1 MSDDPAKVL
10 RYAESLG
17 RFSRRRF
24 LVGAAAGLTLAADL
38 FITRLIQEQREELEI
53 LTVRDDA
60 AAASFPRAM
69 WFMFPGYKTSWEE
82 AVWIVNSLRPALAR
96 RGQMA
101 AVGYSNKGLDLDTL
115 EAEVFRHIRT
125 RRINRVY
132 FYGHSFGGM
141 VAVEMAARLL
151 ARGVQVELIILD
163 SSPAGRFDVLDQNMI
178 RGVVLLYEAGYRIPS
193 ALRGGYELG
202 ERILHKDERSWGTVV
217 DQTLEQLSPLAP
229 SSTLIQS
236 ESSYIYHYDAA
247 AYAGALGSAELAFIG
262 NPGDETV
269 NYNTARARWTELF
282 PDNMVSNSLV
292 TEGARPA
299 HASPQ
304 WNPLV
309 YQRVVDEV
317 LDTYVPLPAVG
328 GGGGKVPF

>member
-1 MSDDPAKVL
+1 MTDDPAKLL
-10 RYAESLG
+10 RSAESLG

-24 LVGAAAGLTLAADL
+24 LVGAGAGLALATDL
-38 FITRLIQEQREELEI
+38 FVTRLIQEQREQLEI
-53 LTVRDDA
+53 IPVRDDA
-60 AAASFPRAM
+60 AASRFPRAM
-69 WFMFPGYKTSWEE
+69 WFLFPGYKTSWEE
-82 AVWIVNSLRPALAR
+82 AVWILNSLRPALAT

-101 AVGYSNKGLDLDTL
+101 AVGYSNNGLDVDVI

-141 VAVEMAARLL
+141 LAVEMAARLL

-163 SSPAGRFDVLDQNMI
+163 SSPSGRFDVLDARMI
-178 RGVVLLYEAGYRIPS
+178 EGVVLLYEAGYRIPS

-202 ERILHKDERSWGTVV
+202 ERILHKDERSWNTVV

-229 SSTLIQS
+229 SSVLIQS

-247 AYAGALGSAELAFIG
+247 AYAGAIGDADLAYIG
-262 NPGDETV
+262 NPDDATV
-269 NYNTARARWTELF
+269 NYYTARARWTELF
-282 PDNMVSNSLV
+282 GANMVANSLI
-292 TEGARPA
+292 TRGALPA

-304 WNPLV
+304 WNPLI
-309 YQRVVDEV
+309 YQEVVDQV
-317 LDTYVPLPAVG
+317 LTAYAPLPAVG
-328 GGGGKVPF
+328 GGGQKKPF